1 MKDEA
6 LFLFILPPSSFILA
20 FAPPLASSDM
30 FAHVPAR
37 KNGRT
42 QNQFVG
48 NTGTYVVLVVTLT
61 PPIFSPSKS
70 MESRD
75 KNQVFSRVPLRL
87 IESPK
92 LPCSIFASG

>member
-1 MKDEA
+1 MK
-6 LFLFILPPSSFILA
+6 LCFYSSFRPHPSSLLLL
-20 FAPPLASSDM
+20 PPLASNDL

-42 QNQFVG
+42 QNQVVG

-61 PPIFSPSKS
+61 PPIFSPSRS